1 MREPRPSVLA
11 MRPYSPPTGNRAN
24 MLRLDFNE
32 RTTPLPPQLL
42 AAIRAAITDDS
53 LSMYPDY
60 DAALPAAAR
69 LLGRPAESIVLT
81 NGTDEAI
88 QLLVA
93 TYLSPGDRLVI
104 IEPSYAMYRFYAEAA
119 GVEVDAV
126 QCSVDDDLAI
136 PVDEII
142 RRLPGAAA
150 LFIAN
155 PNNPTGAALS
165 LDTLT
170 RIAEAAGDTLVLVDE
185 AYVEF
190 HGVTALPLLDRFDN
204 VVVSRTFSKAYG
216 LAGLRCGCLAAA
228 EPVTRW
234 LRTAQS
240 PYSVNAVA
248 AAALAA
254 VAALQPAEEIDRHVR
269 EVIDARTHTAAAL
282 ERLGF
287 RVFPSAANFLLFH
300 AGERA
305 DRILRHLAGNGI
317 LIRDRRHD
325 LDGCLRVS
333 IGSPEQMQ
341 QFVTEMERC
350 T

>member
-1 MREPRPSVLA
+1 MREPRPSVRA
-11 MRPYSPPTGNRAN
+11 MRPYSPPTGNRVN

-32 RTTPLPPQLL
+32 RTAPQPPQLL

-69 LLGRPAESIVLT
+69 LLGRPAGSIVLT

-88 QLLVA
+88 QLVVNA
-93 TYLSPGDRLVI
+93 YLSPGDRLVV
-104 IEPSYAMYRFYAEAA
+104 IEPSYAMYRFYAEVA

-126 QCSVDDDLAI
+126 ACQLSDDLAI

-150 LFIAN
+150 LFLAN
-155 PNNPTGAALS
+155 PNNPTGAVLP
-165 LDTLT
+165 LDALT

-190 HGVTALPLLDRFDN
+190 HGVTALGLLDRFEN
-204 VVVSRTFSKAYG
+204 VMVSRTFSKAFG
-216 LAGLRCGCLAAA
+216 LAGLRCGCLVAA
-228 EPVTRW
+228 EPVARW

-240 PYSVNAVA
+240 PYSVNVVA
-248 AAALAA
+248 AAAITALAELA
-254 VAALQPAEEIDRHVR
+254 DDDVDRYVHEVTEARAA
-269 EVIDARTHTAAAL
+269 TTAAL
-282 ERLGF
+282 ERLGL
-287 RVFPSAANFLLFH
+287 RVFPSAANFVLFH
-300 AGERA
+300 AGESA
-305 DRILRHLAGNGI
+305 DRILRHLTAAGI
-317 LIRDRRHD
+317 LIRDRRHE
-325 LDGCLRVS
+325 LPGCLRVS
-333 IGSPEQMQ
+333 IGTREQMHR
-341 QFVTEMERC
+341 FVTEMERC

>member
-1 MREPRPSVLA
+1 MREPRPSVRA
-11 MRPYSPPTGNRAN
+11 MRPYSPPTGNRVN

-32 RTTPLPPQLL
+32 RTAPQPPQLL

-88 QLLVA
+88 QLLVT

-190 HGVTALPLLDRFDN
+190 HGVTALSLLDRFDN

-216 LAGLRCGCLAAA
+216 LAGLRCGCLAAP
-228 EPVTRW
+228 EPTTRW

-254 VAALQPAEEIDRHVR
+254 VAALQPDETFDRYVR
-269 EVIDARTHTAAAL
+269 EVIEARTYTAAAL
-282 ERLGF
+282 ERLGL
-287 RVFPSAANFLLFH
+287 RVFPSAANFLLFD
-300 AGERA
+300 AGEGA
-305 DRILRHLAGNGI
+305 DRMLRHLADRGI
-317 LIRDRRHD
+317 LIRDRRHEIPR
-325 LDGCLRVS
+325 CLRVS
-333 IGSPEQMQ
+333 IGTPEQMHR
-341 QFVTEMERC
+341 FVTEMERC